1 MRAGV
6 RAERDTP
13 QGARVDEF
21 VVFAP
26 LRLSLFGGFE
36 LRDRGRLVRL
46 PLSAQRL
53 VAFLAIQNRPLHRA
67 YVAGSLWPETT
78 DDRAGAS
85 LRSSLWRLRRKRQP
99 LVEATATH
107 LRLAEGVRVDVQEV
121 MALVWR
127 VIDSPAHLGEVNLA
141 TLSGPTELLPGWYE
155 DWVLVERE
163 RLRQLRLHALEIL
176 CERLTSRRRFGQ
188 AVEAGLAAVR
198 DEPLR
203 ESAHRALIKAY
214 LAEGNP
220 GEALRQYRTY
230 RQLLHEELG
239 LVPSSEMDELVGVI
253 TAPGDLGRRR
263 ASLRNPRT
271 PVTRG

>member
-1 MRAGV
+1 MSEGV
-6 RAERDTP
+6 RPRDDTAY
-13 QGARVDEF
+13 GARPDES
-21 VVFAP
+21 ATQAR

-36 LRDRGRLVRL
+36 LRDRGRPVRL
-46 PLSAQRL
+46 PLSAERL

-67 YVAGSLWPETT
+67 YVAGTLWPETT
-78 DDRAGAS
+78 DSRAGAS
-85 LRSSLWRLRRKRQP
+85 LRSTLWRLRRRRQP
-99 LVEATATH
+99 LVEASATH
-107 LRLAEGVRVDVQEV
+107 LRVGEEVWVDVHAV

-127 VIDSPAHLGEVNLA
+127 VIDSAAHLNEVNLA
-141 TLSGPTELLPGWYE
+141 TLSAPAELLPGWYE

-176 CERLTSRRRFGQ
+176 CERLTSRKRFGQ

-203 ESAHRALIKAY
+203 ESAHRALVKAY
-214 LAEGNP
+214 LAEGNQ

-239 LVPSSEMDELVGVI
+239 LVPSPEMDELVDAISAQGEPV
-253 TAPGDLGRRR
+253 GRRSTR
-263 ASLRNPRT
+263 RRPRD
-271 PVTRG
+271 RR